1 MVTVDDLHTHVVH
14 ASATAS
20 GAGTNRLPDV
30 SVGYVVIPPAGQGEI
45 DMLGNVVDP
54 DDGFLCGRQ
63 YCGEISTSGD
73 CGRGFLECTCLA
85 GLEAR
90 IVRTATAGTCSVT
103 IEVKDKWG
111 AVGRPTITID
121 VATLKILSHT
131 SVTGVASRVPAAG
144 RR

>member
-1 MVTVDDLHTHVVH
+1 VTVDDLHTHVVH

-20 GAGTNRLPDV
+20 GTNRLPDV

-63 YCGEISTSGD
+63 YCGGISTAGD
-73 CGRGFLECTCLA
+73 CGRGFLECSCLA

-90 IVRTATAGTCSVT
+90 IIRTATAGTCSVT

-121 VATLKILSHT
+121 VATLKVVSHT
-131 SVTGVASRVPAAG
+131 SVTGVASQVPAAG